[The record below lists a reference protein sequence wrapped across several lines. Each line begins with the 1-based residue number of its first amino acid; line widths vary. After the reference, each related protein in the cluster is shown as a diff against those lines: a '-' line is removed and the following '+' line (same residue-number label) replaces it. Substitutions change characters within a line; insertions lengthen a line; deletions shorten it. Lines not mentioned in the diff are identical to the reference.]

1 MYYTLQSGINHV
13 NAISESVSG
22 EMGYIQSGA
31 GQFGIFVWSPSPVT
45 VHARHASGNWSVLG
59 ETTLQ
64 DKTMS
69 IYFEDYEAVHV
80 TAASGTVL
88 VRMSY
93 IAQPRSQSSSS
104 QTTEDI
110 SGIPAFTA
118 ADAGSVLSTD
128 SAGNLVWV
136 SLASLGAEAI
146 REYQA
151 TAYVE
156 APPQNQ
162 QGGQQGQQGQQQ
174 QPGLEQHGAMVVLQ
188 GAQDQSY
195 IDQLVASPQ
204 ADNTYVYEEDSP
216 GVYRIRADKFPLGG
230 DNELYAL
237 LTSALPSI
245 SSIANGTDLVI
256 RFEALSKGAYFGFM
270 AQDDL
275 ELFEYSQVEKNSVLW
290 LDQRPG
296 SNPAR
301 VYTKNRTVVGSS
313 NSTPGGNAVRF
324 SKDAQGNLTV
334 KWQSWN
340 MVHGYYVDRVTLT
353 GNATFDAEFDP
364 TQPLRFFVY
373 THRQDAHLMRN
384 LHTITE

>member
-1 MYYTLQSGINHV
+1 
-13 NAISESVSG
+13 
-22 EMGYIQSGA
+22 
-31 GQFGIFVWSPSPVT
+31 
-45 VHARHASGNWSVLG
+45 
-59 ETTLQ
+59 
-64 DKTMS
+64 
-69 IYFEDYEAVHV
+69 
-80 TAASGTVL
+80 
-88 VRMSY
+88 MSY
-93 IAQPRSQSSSS
+93 IAQPRSQSNSS

-118 ADAGSVLSTD
+118 ADSGSVLSTD

-156 APPQNQ
+156 SPPQNQ
-162 QGGQQGQQGQQQ
+162 QGGQQGQQ

-188 GAQDQSY
+188 GTQDQSY
-195 IDQLVASPQ
+195 IDQYVASPQ
-204 ADNTYVYEEDSP
+204 ADNTYLYEEDSP

-237 LTSALPSI
+237 MTSALPSI
-245 SSIANGTDLVI
+245 SSIANGTDLVV
-256 RFEALSKGAYFGFM
+256 RFETLAKGSAFGFM

-275 ELFEYSQVEKNSVLW
+275 ELFEYSEVQKNSVLW

-301 VYTKNRTVVGSS
+301 VYTKNRTSVGSS
-313 NSTPGGNAVRF
+313 TGWLGYNAVRF

-334 KWQSWN
+334 KWQTWN
-340 MVHGYYVDRVTLT
+340 QTHDYYVDRVTLT

-384 LHTITE
+384 LHTVTE